1 MRRCRRIREV
11 ASVVQKRLGIPE
23 NSVRHFAVTVENR
36 AGCAVA
42 PVALQH
48 GRNEKVDRGVDDR
61 EDAPISAPGDSY
73 SYTGTK
79 GMCSTSSSTAKLAQG
94 CVTGFKDVIVN
105 SVEALVSAL
114 TQQLVSVVSEA
125 DSVFFQ

>member
-1 MRRCRRIREV
+1 M
-11 ASVVQKRLGIPE
+11 QKRFGIPE

-42 PVALQH
+42 PVALLQY
-48 GRNEKVDRGVDDR
+48 GRNEKVDRGVDGR

-79 GMCSTSSSTAKLAQG
+79 GMCSTSSST
-94 CVTGFKDVIVN
+94 
-105 SVEALVSAL
+105 
-114 TQQLVSVVSEA
+114 
-125 DSVFFQ
+125 